1 MNIIAE
7 IGTSHG
13 GSFEKAKE
21 LIYACK
27 EAGADSVKFQWVYAD
42 EILHPDTGF
51 VNLPG
56 GKIPLYNRFKDLEV
70 SPEFFQ
76 KCLEYTHSL
85 GMKFICSPFG
95 LKSLKELCEIK
106 PDALKI
112 ASPEVNHI
120 PLLKKISEYYKK
132 IPIILS
138 SGVSKLGDIEK
149 AIEILTDST
158 ECAPENFEI
167 ESLHEKSSENF
178 KTQTSQKKS
187 AEKSENFKVNK
198 KISENQNKD
207 EPLTLLHCSTFYP
220 TPEEEYNVKC
230 VKTLHEIF
238 GLPTGISDHS
248 LNPVLVPVLST
259 AMGATI
265 IEKHITLSKKYDGLD
280 DPVALEIQEFA
291 FMVHCVHQ
299 TQALINRFENDEIA
313 KNNGKKNLNF
323 EISNACFQEILN
335 QLKESFS
342 EEKIFACLGN
352 GVKKLSKSESENYGR
367 TNRSLHYLK
376 DLKKGHKILPGDIG
390 ILRTEKILTQ
400 GIHPENLKL
409 ILGSELTKDVKSGDG
424 VQFEDFMIKDI

>member
-42 EILHPDTGF
+42 EILHKNTGF

-70 SPEFFQ
+70 RAEFFQ

-95 LKSLKELCEIK
+95 LRSLKELCEIK

-120 PLLKKISEYYKK
+120 PLLEKISEYYKK

-149 AIEILTDST
+149 AIEILTSSSSS
-158 ECAPENFEI
+158 EKSKKSEENAI
-167 ESLHEKSSENF
+167 LRTESLHEKSEENS
-178 KTQTSQKKS
+178 KIS
-187 AEKSENFKVNK
+187 K
-198 KISENQNKD
+198 KISENQISQNQNKD
-207 EPLTLLHCSTFYP
+207 EDLTLLHCSTFYP
-220 TPEEEYNVKC
+220 TPEEDYNVKC
-230 VKTLHEIF
+230 VKTLHKIF

-248 LNPVLVPVLST
+248 LNPILVPVLST
-259 AMGATI
+259 AMGASV
-265 IEKHITLSKKYDGLD
+265 IEKHITLSKKGDGLD
-280 DPVALEIQEFA
+280 DPVALETQDFA

-299 TQALINRFENDEIA
+299 TLALMNRFKNDERA
-313 KNNGKKNLNF
+313 KSNGKKNF
-323 EISNACFQEILN
+323 DHGISDACFEEILS

-352 GVKKLSKSESENYGR
+352 GVKKLSASEKINYGR

-376 DLKKGHKILPGDIG
+376 DLKKGHKILETDVA
-390 ILRTEKILTQ
+390 ILRTEKILSV
-400 GIHPENLKL
+400 GIHPENLKI
-409 ILGSELTKDVKSGDG
+409 ILGSELTKNVKSGDG
-424 VQFEDFMIKDI
+424 VQFEDFMIK

>member
-13 GSFEKAKE
+13 DSFEKAKE

-158 ECAPENFEI
+158 KCAPENFEI
-167 ESLHEKSSENF
+167 ESLHDKSSENF

-187 AEKSENFKVNK
+187 TENFHVSK
-198 KISENQNKD
+198 NQD
-207 EPLTLLHCSTFYP
+207 APLTLLHCSTFYP

-230 VKTLHEIF
+230 VKTLRQIF

-248 LNPVLVPVLST
+248 LNPILVPVLST

-265 IEKHITLSKKYDGLD
+265 IEKHITLSKKDDGLD

-323 EISNACFQEILN
+323 EISDACFQEILN

-342 EEKIFACLGN
+342 EEKIFACLGS
-352 GVKKLSKSESENYGR
+352 GVKKLSKSESKNYGR

-390 ILRTEKILTQ
+390 ILRTEKILTP
-400 GIHPENLKL
+400 GIHPENSEI
-409 ILGSELTKDVKSGDG
+409 ILGSELTKDVKSGFG
-424 VQFEDFMIKDI
+424 VQFEDFMIKDILQKD

>member
-27 EAGADSVKFQWVYAD
+27 ESGADSVKFQWVYAD
-42 EILHPDTGF
+42 EILHPNTGF

-56 GKIPLYNRFKDLEV
+56 GKISLYNRFKDLEV
-70 SPEFFQ
+70 KPEFFQ

-85 GMKFICSPFG
+85 KMKFICSPFG
-95 LKSLKELCEIK
+95 LRSLKELCQIK
-106 PDALKI
+106 PDAIKI

-120 PLLKKISEYYKK
+120 PLLEKISEYYKK

-149 AIEILTDST
+149 AIEILTSSSLNEKT
-158 ECAPENFEI
+158 
-167 ESLHEKSSENF
+167 ESLVKE
-178 KTQTSQKKS
+178 S
-187 AEKSENFKVNK
+187 AEKSENFKVSK
-198 KISENQNKD
+198 KISENQNQD

-220 TPEEEYNVKC
+220 TPEEDYNVKC

-248 LNPVLVPVLST
+248 LNPILVPVLAS
-259 AMGATI
+259 AMGARV
-265 IEKHITLSKKYDGLD
+265 IEKHITLSKKGDGLD
-280 DPVALEIQEFA
+280 DPVALETQDFA

-299 TQALINRFENDEIA
+299 TQALMNRFKNDENA
-313 KNNGKKNLNF
+313 KSNGKKNFNCG
-323 EISNACFQEILN
+323 ISDACFEEILN
-335 QLKESFS
+335 QLKESFR

-352 GVKKLSKSESENYGR
+352 GVKKLSSSESINYGR

-376 DLKKGHKILPGDIG
+376 DLKKGHKILSTDVA
-390 ILRTEKILTQ
+390 ILRTEKILSV
-400 GIHPENLKL
+400 GLHPENLKI

-424 VQFEDFMIKDI
+424 VQFEDFMLK